1 VRALALLLVVLAAD
15 AATAADGQRGRD
27 LDVVVPVPIAPGD
40 PGVRWF
46 GRRDH
51 HVVPGTVT
59 IDEPPYRCDVEGVSF
74 ADREAFVAHIRAV
87 HRTPSGKIAD
97 HVVVEDG
104 RVHFI
109 GD

>member
-1 VRALALLLVVLAAD
+1 MLLVLLASGVAI
-15 AATAADGQRGRD
+15 AADGHRKA
-27 LDVVVPVPIAPGD
+27 DVDVLVPVPIAPRD
-40 PGVRWF
+40 PGVQWF

-51 HVVPGTVT
+51 HAVPGTVT
-59 IDEPPYRCDVEGVSF
+59 INAPPYRCDVEGTSF
-74 ADREAFVAHIRAV
+74 SDREAFVAHIRAV
-87 HRTPSGKIAD
+87 HRTPPAKIAD